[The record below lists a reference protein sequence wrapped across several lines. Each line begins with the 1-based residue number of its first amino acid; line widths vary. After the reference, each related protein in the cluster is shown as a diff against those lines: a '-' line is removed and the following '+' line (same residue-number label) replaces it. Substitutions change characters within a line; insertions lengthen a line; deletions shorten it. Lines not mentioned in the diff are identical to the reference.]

1 MHNINIYFAFA
12 TKKIRGVAVTFGS
25 FFRIYGVAMKT
36 DNLTSSFLEL
46 RDKLHRS
53 ALGFLKNDEDARDAL
68 QDTFF
73 NLWRNGGAETDTE
86 ARNKLFAVL
95 RNVCIDRLR
104 KPKTLPLEQS
114 DSDRLEVKAFTF
126 EDMDKYESLLTTG
139 LTDVQRRIYSLVTH
153 DGKEYDLIAETLGI
167 SVEAVRMHM
176 SRARKKIR
184 ENYKKIDK

>member
-1 MHNINIYFAFA
+1 MA
-12 TKKIRGVAVTFGS
+12 
-25 FFRIYGVAMKT
+25 
-36 DNLTSSFLEL
+36 L

-73 NLWRNGGAETDTE
+73 NLWRDGGAETQTE

-95 RNVCIDRLR
+95 RNICIDRLR
-104 KPKTLPLEQS
+104 KPKTFPLDETDT
-114 DSDRLEVKAFTF
+114 DSLEVKAFSF
-126 EDMDKYESLLTTG
+126 EDMDKYESLLTAG

-153 DGKEYDLIAETLGI
+153 DGMEYDAIAETLGM
-167 SVEAVRMHM
+167 SVEAVRMNM

-184 ENYKKIDK
+184 DNYKQLDR

>member
-1 MHNINIYFAFA
+1 
-12 TKKIRGVAVTFGS
+12 
-25 FFRIYGVAMKT
+25 MKT
-36 DNLTSSFLEL
+36 DNLTSSFLAL

-73 NLWRNGGAETDTE
+73 NLWRDGGTETETE

-95 RNVCIDRLR
+95 RNICIDRLR
-104 KPKTLPLEQS
+104 KPKIYTLDETDT
-114 DSDRLEVKAFTF
+114 DSLEVKAFSF

-139 LTDVQRRIYSLVTH
+139 LTDIQRHIYSLVTH
-153 DGKEYDLIAETLGI
+153 DGMEYDTIAETLGM
-167 SVEAVRMHM
+167 SVEAVRMNM

-184 ENYKKIDK
+184 DNYKQLDR

>member
-1 MHNINIYFAFA
+1 
-12 TKKIRGVAVTFGS
+12 
-25 FFRIYGVAMKT
+25 MKT

-73 NLWRNGGAETDTE
+73 NLWRDGGAETETE

-95 RNVCIDRLR
+95 RNICIDRLR
-104 KPKTLPLEQS
+104 KPKTYPLDETDT
-114 DSDRLEVKAFTF
+114 DSLEVKAFSF
-126 EDMDKYESLLTTG
+126 EDMDKYESLLTSG
-139 LTDVQRRIYSLVTH
+139 LTDIQRHIYSLVTH
-153 DGKEYDLIAETLGI
+153 DGMEYDAIAETLGM
-167 SVEAVRMHM
+167 SVEAVRMNM

-184 ENYKKIDK
+184 DNYKQLDR

>member
-1 MHNINIYFAFA
+1 
-12 TKKIRGVAVTFGS
+12 
-25 FFRIYGVAMKT
+25 MKT
-36 DNLTSSFLEL
+36 DNLTSSFLAL

-73 NLWRNGGAETDTE
+73 NLWRDGGAETETE

-95 RNVCIDRLR
+95 RNICIDKLR
-104 KPKTLPLEQS
+104 KPKTYPLDETDT
-114 DSDRLEVKAFTF
+114 DSLEVKAFSF

-139 LTDVQRRIYSLVTH
+139 LTDIQRHIYSLVTL
-153 DGKEYDLIAETLGI
+153 DGMEYDAIAEFLGM
-167 SVEAVRMHM
+167 SVEAVRMNM

-184 ENYKKIDK
+184 DNYKQLDR

>member
-1 MHNINIYFAFA
+1 
-12 TKKIRGVAVTFGS
+12 
-25 FFRIYGVAMKT
+25 MKT
-36 DNLTSSFLEL
+36 DNLTSSFLAL

-73 NLWRNGGAETDTE
+73 NLWRDGDAETETE

-95 RNVCIDRLR
+95 RNICIDRLR
-104 KPKTLPLEQS
+104 KPRTYPLDETDT
-114 DSDRLEVKAFTF
+114 DSLEVKAFSF

-139 LTDVQRRIYSLVTH
+139 LTDVQRHIYSLVTH
-153 DGKEYDLIAETLGI
+153 DGLEYDVIAENLGM
-167 SVEAVRMHM
+167 SVEAVRMNM

-184 ENYKKIDK
+184 DNYKQLDR

>member
-1 MHNINIYFAFA
+1 
-12 TKKIRGVAVTFGS
+12 
-25 FFRIYGVAMKT
+25 MKT
-36 DNLTSSFLEL
+36 DNLTSSFLAL

-73 NLWRNGGAETDTE
+73 NLWRDGGAETETE

-95 RNVCIDRLR
+95 RNICIDRLR
-104 KPKTLPLEQS
+104 KPKTYPLDETDT
-114 DSDRLEVKAFTF
+114 DSLEVKAFSF

-139 LTDVQRRIYSLVTH
+139 LTEVQRHIYSLVTH
-153 DGKEYDLIAETLGI
+153 DGMEYDAIAETLGM
-167 SVEAVRMHM
+167 SVEAVRMNM

-184 ENYKKIDK
+184 DNYKQLDR

>member
-1 MHNINIYFAFA
+1 MA
-12 TKKIRGVAVTFGS
+12 
-25 FFRIYGVAMKT
+25 T
-36 DNLTSSFLEL
+36 DNLTSSFLAL

-73 NLWRNGGAETDTE
+73 NLWREGGAETETE

-95 RNVCIDRLR
+95 RNICIDRLR
-104 KPKTLPLEQS
+104 KHKTYPLDES
-114 DSDRLEVKAFTF
+114 DTDSPEVKAFSF

-139 LTDVQRRIYSLVTH
+139 LTEVQRHIYSLVAH
-153 DGKEYDLIAETLGI
+153 DGMEYDAIAKTLGM
-167 SVEAVRMHM
+167 SVEAVRMNM

-184 ENYKKIDK
+184 DNYKQLDR

>member
-1 MHNINIYFAFA
+1 
-12 TKKIRGVAVTFGS
+12 
-25 FFRIYGVAMKT
+25 MKT

-176 SRARKKIR
+176 SWARKKIR

>member
-1 MHNINIYFAFA
+1 
-12 TKKIRGVAVTFGS
+12 
-25 FFRIYGVAMKT
+25 MKT
-36 DNLTSSFLEL
+36 DNLTSSFLAL

-73 NLWRNGGAETDTE
+73 NLWRDGGAETETE

-95 RNVCIDRLR
+95 RNICIDRLR
-104 KPKTLPLEQS
+104 KPKTYPLEEPDT
-114 DSDRLEVKAFTF
+114 DSLEIKAFSF

-139 LTDVQRRIYSLVTH
+139 LTDIQRHIYSLVTH
-153 DGKEYDLIAETLGI
+153 DGMEYDAIAETLGM
-167 SVEAVRMHM
+167 SVEAVRMNM

-184 ENYKKIDK
+184 DNYKQLDR

>member
-1 MHNINIYFAFA
+1 
-12 TKKIRGVAVTFGS
+12 
-25 FFRIYGVAMKT
+25 MKT
-36 DNLTSSFLEL
+36 DNLTSSFLAL

-73 NLWRNGGAETDTE
+73 NLWRDGGAETETE

-95 RNVCIDRLR
+95 RNICIDRLR
-104 KPKTLPLEQS
+104 KPKTCPLDETDT
-114 DSDRLEVKAFTF
+114 DSLEVKAFSF

-139 LTDVQRRIYSLVTH
+139 LTDIQRQIYSLVTH
-153 DGKEYDLIAETLGI
+153 DGMEYDAIAGTLGM
-167 SVEAVRMHM
+167 SVEAVRMNM

-184 ENYKKIDK
+184 DNYKQLDR

>member
-1 MHNINIYFAFA
+1 
-12 TKKIRGVAVTFGS
+12 
-25 FFRIYGVAMKT
+25 MKT
-36 DNLTSSFLEL
+36 DNLTSSFLAL

-73 NLWRNGGAETDTE
+73 NLWRDGDAETETE

-95 RNVCIDRLR
+95 RNICIDRLR
-104 KPKTLPLEQS
+104 KPKTYPLDETNT
-114 DSDRLEVKAFTF
+114 DSLEVKAFSI

-139 LTDVQRRIYSLVTH
+139 LTDMQRRIYSLVTH
-153 DGKEYDLIAETLGI
+153 DGMEYDTIATTLGM
-167 SVEAVRMHM
+167 SVEAVRMNM

-184 ENYKKIDK
+184 DNYKQLDR